1 MRESFTLTI
10 WATSDVHG
18 HMLPTRYADNAPE
31 ELGLL
36 KLASRIRQVRAD
48 KEHFLLIDNGDLLQ
62 GTPLATYHARFDPQS
77 PNPMIA
83 ALNRLKYDAFI
94 PGNHEFNFG
103 LDFVKKAQRESSF
116 PWLAANIVREDTGKP
131 YFGDPYFIT
140 EFAGGLR
147 AAVLGLTTRFTPH
160 WELPE
165 HIAGLHFLPA
175 VEAAKQW
182 VPELRSCKGA
192 DIVIIAY
199 HGGLERDLRTGAAL
213 EEDTGENEG
222 SRICAEVEGI
232 DVLITGHQHR
242 TIASGNIGDTIVV
255 QPGSQ
260 GRYAAEIELLL
271 TRQDGRWR
279 VSEKRSQLIAAA
291 GAEADREL
299 SEWITPYE
307 VNVQRW
313 LDRPIC
319 RINGDMRIRDPHE
332 ARLAEHPLIEFINR
346 VQMDVSGTDI
356 SCTALFDD
364 SAAGFGNQVSMR
376 EITAFCPYSNT
387 LKVLRLKGR
396 DIRDALE
403 WSARYFAPYD
413 GQSVAVHS
421 SFLYPKAQHYNYD
434 MWEGIEY
441 VMNVSRPV
449 GTRIVQLTRN
459 GQPLDLDKEYD
470 VAMNHYRASGAGGFQ
485 MFSGKPVVRHI
496 PIDTADLIAD
506 YMMKQ
511 GTITATVNHNWKV
524 IWD

>member
-1 MRESFTLTI
+1 MCETFTLTI

-18 HMLPTRYADNAPE
+18 HMLPIRYADNAPA

-36 KLASRIRQVRAD
+36 KLASRIRQARAD
-48 KEHFLLIDNGDLLQ
+48 KQHFLLIDNGDLLQ
-62 GTPLATYHARFDPQS
+62 GTPLASYHARLDLQS

-83 ALNRLKYDAFI
+83 ALNRLKYDTFI

-103 LDFVKKAQRESSF
+103 LEFVRKAQRESAF
-116 PWLAANIVREDTGKP
+116 PWLAANIVREETGMP
-131 YFGDPYFIT
+131 YFGAPYFIT
-140 EFAGGLR
+140 DFAGGLR
-147 AAVLGLTTRFTPH
+147 AAVLGLTTRFIPH

-165 HIAGLHFLPA
+165 HIAGLRFLPA

-182 VPELRSCKGA
+182 VPELRIRKGA
-192 DIVIIAY
+192 DVVIIAY
-199 HGGLERDLRTGAAL
+199 HGGLERDIHTGSPL

-242 TIASGNIGDTIVV
+242 TIAGERIGDTIVV

-260 GRYAAEIELLL
+260 GRYAAEVELVLA
-271 TRQDGRWR
+271 RQDGRWR
-279 VSEKRSQLIAAA
+279 ISEKRAQLIAAA
-291 GAEADREL
+291 GVEPDREL
-299 SEWITPYE
+299 SEWIAPYE
-307 VNVQRW
+307 ANTQRW

-319 RINGDMRIRDPHE
+319 LIDGDMRICDPHE

-346 VQMDVSGTDI
+346 VQMDVSGADI

-376 EITAFCPYSNT
+376 EITAFCPFSNT

-403 WSARYFAPYD
+403 WNARYFALYD
-413 GQSVAVHS
+413 GQAVAVHPT
-421 SFLYPKAQHYNYD
+421 FLYPKAQHYNYD

-441 VMNVSRPV
+441 VMNVSRPA
-449 GTRIVQLTRN
+449 GERIVQLTRN
-459 GQPLDLDKEYD
+459 GQPLEPDKEYD
-470 VAMNHYRASGAGGFQ
+470 VAMNHYRASGAGGFR
-485 MFSGKPVVRHI
+485 MFAGKPVIRDI
-496 PIDTADLIAD
+496 PIDIAELIAS

-511 GTITATVNHNWKV
+511 GTITAAVNHNWKV